1 VPSSGRRS
9 AIRAIVLRSTRGDR
23 VALAVVSIQEAFWR
37 RPVDHLGQLPSQID
51 RILHTDVETLTTHRG
66 MHVCGV
72 AGQQDPSVA
81 VGRGPGES

>member
-1 VPSSGRRS
+1 LTTWASFHPR
-9 AIRAIVLRSTRGDR
+9 
-23 VALAVVSIQEAFWR
+23 F
-37 RPVDHLGQLPSQID
+37 D